1 MQSTARDFWKIVH
14 DRKCGVIVMLS
25 DVVEG
30 GQVRMVATLAMHLF
44 LSPHPGGVLPV
55 LAKHWVTE
63 VWRIHSGAPG
73 GGEAAGLCAE
83 DFEC

>member
-1 MQSTARDFWKIVH
+1 
-14 DRKCGVIVMLS
+14 
-25 DVVEG
+25 
-30 GQVRMVATLAMHLF
+30 MHLF

-63 VWRIHSGAPG
+63 VWRVHSGAPG